1 MPYPEMD
8 ALRAALADRYEIG
21 RELGHGG
28 MATVFLAKDLRHE
41 RDVAIK
47 IIHSDLTRAIGG
59 QRFLREIAIA
69 ARLQHPNILTLIDSG
84 EAGGLLYYVMPFVD
98 GETLRSRI
106 ASGPMS
112 VADAMRIF
120 REVAEALAYAHAS
133 GMIHRDIKPENVMLS
148 NRHALILDFG
158 VAKAVDDTEAR
169 QHLTTEG
176 SSLGTPTYMAPE
188 QVTADPACDKRAD
201 IYSAGIVAYEM
212 LTGKP
217 PFTGTSQQVMSA
229 HVIAAP
235 DPVRQRRSDVPEEV
249 ESIVMKCLNK
259 DPKDRY
265 GSADDL
271 LAELESLITPAG
283 STLQVQES
291 SRVRSKRM
299 LVGGAV
305 LGVAVLAGIGYW
317 LTSGIRDERW
327 LRNTGIPA
335 IERYAEA
342 DLADSA
348 LLMANKAIRIAPKDS
363 ALNLLLGRFSRAGV
377 LTTEPAGAKVFASL
391 VGDTSNWEYLGTT
404 PTDTIRFSM
413 RPPSRIRIEKQGYE
427 TLNRFLA
434 FFPVKPLAMDSSTPR
449 TRNMVRIP
457 GGDLGG
463 ALPGLDNLPAIALG
477 DYRIGKYEVTNRE
490 FKKFVDAGGYTR
502 KEFWDFPFIK
512 NGKTLAFSDAIALFT
527 DRTGRLSP
535 ATWEAGDIPQGQD
548 EYAVSGLS
556 WYEAAAFA
564 KFSGKTL
571 PSIYHWARAAT
582 VGLTAFVVPS
592 SNFSGKGPVRADIGG
607 GMSGVGVF
615 NMAGNVR
622 EWCFNVSN
630 GKRYILGGGWNDEP
644 YTAIDAITQDPFDR
658 SVTNGVRLMEPVAA
672 EPNLAKAMAPVP
684 RGFRDYA
691 LEQPVSNAEFRSF
704 LSLYDYDK
712 LPLDAKV
719 EEKRT
724 EAVSVREKVT
734 FNAAYG
740 RERVIAYLYL
750 PKRGTP
756 PFQTVVYFPGSNA
769 LHTEKAEGNLET
781 DRIDFLLKSG
791 RAILYPIY
799 KSTYERGDS
808 LNSDY
813 ADTTIYYR
821 NHVVMWAND
830 LRRSVDYL
838 ATRKDIDVSRLG
850 YLGISWGGTLG
861 AIMIPVEPRIK
872 AAVLY
877 VAGLPVERS
886 RPEVDQINFLPRL
899 KIPVIMLNGK
909 YDHFFPVESSQKPFF
924 ELIGTPAQ
932 HKKYILYE
940 GGHFVPRTQLI
951 AESLNW
957 FDRYLGPV
965 K

>member
-1 MPYPEMD
+1 MPYPEME
-8 ALRAALADRYEIG
+8 ALTAALADRYEIG

-28 MATVFLAKDLRHE
+28 MATVFLAKDLRHQ
-41 RDVAIK
+41 RQVAIK
-47 IIHSDLTRAIGG
+47 IIHADLTRAVGG

-84 EAGGLLYYVMPFVD
+84 EAGGLLYYVMPYVD
-98 GETLRSRI
+98 GETLRARI
-106 ASGPMS
+106 ARGPMS
-112 VADAMRIF
+112 VSDAMRVF
-120 REVAEALAYAHAS
+120 REIAEALGYAHRN

-158 VAKAVDDTEAR
+158 VAKAVDDTETR

-176 SSLGTPTYMAPE
+176 SSLGTPAYMAPE
-188 QVTADPACDKRAD
+188 QVTADPNYDGRVD

-217 PFTGTSQQVMSA
+217 PFTGTAQQLMSA
-229 HVIAAP
+229 HVITAP
-235 DPVRQRRSDVPEEV
+235 TPVRLVRADVPEEV
-249 ESIVMKCLNK
+249 ERIVMKCLNK
-259 DPKDRY
+259 DPGDRY
-265 GSADDL
+265 RSAEDL
-271 LAELESLITPAG
+271 LAELESLITPA
-283 STLQVQES
+283 SSALLQSETG
-291 SRVRSKRM
+291 VRNKRT
-299 LVGGAV
+299 LVGLALLGAA
-305 LGVAVLAGIGYW
+305 LVAGLGYW
-317 LTSGIRDERW
+317 LTSGIRNERW

-335 IERYAEA
+335 IQKYAEN
-342 DLADSA
+342 DMADSA
-348 LLMANKAIRIAPKDS
+348 LLMAGRAIKIAPDDS
-363 ALNLLLGRFSRAGV
+363 ALNSLLRQFSRAGV
-377 LTTEPAGAKVFASL
+377 LKTEPAGAKVFASL
-391 VGDTSNWEYLGTT
+391 VGDTSHWEYLGTT
-404 PTDTIRFSM
+404 PTDTIRVST
-413 RPPSRIRIEKQGYE
+413 RPPSRIRIEKEGFE
-427 TLNRFLA
+427 TVNRFLSG
-434 FFPVKPLAMDSSTPR
+434 FPARPLVLDSSTAR
-449 TRNMVRIP
+449 TRNMVRLP
-457 GGDLGG
+457 GGNLGG
-463 ALPGLDNLPAIALG
+463 ALPGLDNLPAVALG

-490 FKKFVDAGGYTR
+490 FKKFVEAGGYTR
-502 KEFWDFPFIK
+502 KEFWNFPFVR

-527 DRTGRLSP
+527 DRTGRPGP
-535 ATWEAGDIPQGQD
+535 AAWEAGDIPAGQED
-548 EYAVSGLS
+548 YPVGGLS

-564 KFSGKTL
+564 QYSGKTL
-571 PSIYHWARAAT
+571 PSIYHWARAAS
-582 VGLTAFVVPS
+582 VGLTAFIVPS
-592 SNFSGKGPVRADIGG
+592 SNFNEKGPVRAGSG
-607 GMSGVGVF
+607 RGMSGFGVF
-615 NMAGNVR
+615 DMAGNVR
-622 EWCFNVSN
+622 EWCFNESN

-644 YTAIDAITQDPFDR
+644 YASIDAITQDPFDR
-658 SVTNGVRLMEPVAA
+658 SVTNGVRLMELVTT
-672 EPNLAKAMAPVP
+672 EPNLAKAMAPIP
-684 RGFRDYA
+684 RGFRDYS
-691 LEQPVSNAEFRSF
+691 LERPVSDAQFKSF

-712 LPLDAKV
+712 SALEAKV

-724 EAVSVREKVT
+724 NDLGLREKIT

-740 RERVIAYLYL
+740 RERVTAYLYL

-769 LHTEKAEGNLET
+769 IHTEKAEGNLEI

-813 ADTTIYYR
+813 ADTTIFYR

-838 ATRKDIDVSRLG
+838 ATRSDIDMGHLG
-850 YLGISWGGTLG
+850 YMGISWGGTLG

-877 VAGLPVERS
+877 VAGLPGERS

-951 AESLNW
+951 SESLNW
-957 FDRYLGPV
+957 FDRYFGPV